1 MPDDKAAGRA
11 RWEQRVR
18 LFGLV
23 VVALVPTAIGCGLL
37 FTFIG
42 EYAGVGA
49 VQRVAIGSALAVAV
63 LAIIL
68 CRRRP
73 PAGGALVAVRTAF
86 FGTYAA
92 VAIAAVLTI
101 RDENWEILSIP
112 IYLMLIFSLHA
123 LYERCTRQFEAFR
136 RQTD

>member
-1 MPDDKAAGRA
+1 MSNKGAGDGA
-11 RWEQRVR
+11 GWERRVR

-23 VVALVPTAIGCGLL
+23 VVALVPTVIGCGLL
-37 FTFIG
+37 FTFVG

-49 VQRVAIGSALAVAV
+49 VQRVAIGLTLAVAV
-63 LAIIL
+63 LAVIV
-68 CRRRP
+68 CRRQP
-73 PAGGALVAVRTAF
+73 PVGGMLVAVRSAF

-92 VAIAAVLTI
+92 VAIAAILTI

-136 RQTD
+136 E

>member
-1 MPDDKAAGRA
+1 MSNEGDVAGR
-11 RWEQRVR
+11 EQRVR
-18 LFGLV
+18 AFGLV
-23 VVALVPTAIGCGLL
+23 ALALAPTTIACGLL
-37 FTFIG
+37 FTFVG

-49 VQRVAIGSALAVAV
+49 AQRVTIGLALAVEA
-63 LAIIL
+63 LAIIA
-68 CRRRP
+68 CWRRP